1 MRNWTENKLS
11 MLEDIINRE
20 PLIQDILRQLS
31 DGLATDLYYHSELH
45 TRGVMRHTWNLV
57 NADDLPERDK
67 LLLSIAAAYH
77 DAGFLI
83 RRENNESIGAEMASS
98 AMSNSGRFTS
108 EEQHL
113 VAQMILDTKFMR
125 DGPAQISQTRLSPWL
140 LDADLSNIGSE
151 NFWES
156 TRLLALELNLNFNE
170 MLPITHDLMTRHAWL
185 SPAGK
190 RVYKAGKTQNL
201 LSLNEKL
208 RSIQ

>member
-1 MRNWTENKLS
+1 
-11 MLEDIINRE
+11 
-20 PLIQDILRQLS
+20 
-31 DGLATDLYYHSELH
+31 
-45 TRGVMRHTWNLV
+45 
-57 NADDLPERDK
+57 
-67 LLLSIAAAYH
+67 
-77 DAGFLI
+77 
-83 RRENNESIGAEMASS
+83 MASS
-98 AMSNSGRFTS
+98 AMSNSGRFTI

-190 RVYKAGKTQNL
+190 RVYKAGNAKFIVI
-201 LSLNEKL
+201 E
-208 RSIQ
+208 